1 MSSDKSLLNE
11 LRKINIALKRRM
23 STFVLGDR
31 KLSAVSSMVVH
42 YIFMQG
48 GSAKQKDVENEFG
61 LRRSTASQLIK
72 KLEEDGYVTREITG
86 NDGKSKTIYLTQ
98 EARQQQTA
106 VAEKFGEIE
115 KQIESSLTPNEI
127 GSFLLLSQK
136 ICKNIE
142 GR

>member
-1 MSSDKSLLNE
+1 MSTEKSLLNE
-11 LRKINIALKRRM
+11 LRKINIALRRRM
-23 STFVLGDR
+23 CAFALGDR
-31 KLSAVSSMVVH
+31 KAPAVSSMVVH

-48 GSAKQKDVENEFG
+48 GSALQKEVENEFG

-98 EARQQQTA
+98 EAKAQQAA

-115 KQIESSLTPNEI
+115 RQIESSLTPEEI
-127 GSFLLLSQK
+127 STFLKLSEK

-142 GR
+142 G